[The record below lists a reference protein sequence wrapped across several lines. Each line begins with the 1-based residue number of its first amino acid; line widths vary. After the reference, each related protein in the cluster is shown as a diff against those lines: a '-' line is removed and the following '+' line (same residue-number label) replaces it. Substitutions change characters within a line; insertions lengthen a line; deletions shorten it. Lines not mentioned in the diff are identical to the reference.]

1 VSLDLTSE
9 FAFMD
14 GLPKREKNHRMKLLD
29 VLTELEARAKSKG
42 PVVPQ
47 SLAAEI
53 IGVSR
58 QRVGALIEAGRIEA
72 FTLNGSRFVFVRS
85 LHDFLKAG
93 PRPPGR
99 PWPSRIAAAF
109 KAGAHLGD
117 AIADAC
123 EGTEK

>member
-1 VSLDLTSE
+1 MSLDLTSE

-14 GLPKREKNHRMKLLD
+14 GLPKREKTHRMKLLD
-29 VLTELEARAKSKG
+29 VLAELEARSKIKG

-58 QRVGALIEAGRIEA
+58 QRVAQFIDEGRIDA

-99 PWPSRIAAAF
+99 PWPSRMASAF
-109 KAGAHLGD
+109 KAGLHLGE
-117 AIADAC
+117 AISDAC
-123 EGTEK
+123 DGTER